1 MKACFSN
8 YDICFL
14 KLQDPKYRLVYINTH
29 TQVSTKKK
37 KKKQKKV
44 NPTSV
49 VETDVIYLLQGKNY
63 VILNMNLC
71 LPNTSSSS

>member
-29 TQVSTKKK
+29 TQVSTKKIN
-37 KKKQKKV
+37 KV

-63 VILNMNLC
+63 VILNLNLC